1 MMENAFDVA
10 YRVVEVLFGPDSG
23 VPWWA
28 WVAPLVMIFA
38 KLLGPVV
45 APEAAGA
52 GGGTGSRSGSGSGKK
67 GKKGKAKKK

>member
-1 MMENAFDVA
+1 MDAALDVA
-10 YRVVEVLFGPDSG
+10 YPVVDALFGPDSDL
-23 VPWWA
+23 PWWA

-52 GGGTGSRSGSGSGKK
+52 GSGVRSGKK
-67 GKKGKAKKK
+67 GKKSKKGKKK